1 MAEAFIKQA
10 GLVLLLVLWATA
22 AHAQV
27 NFVNYQCAD
36 GTQAVAAFYTGD
48 NRVRLQVDGQAHTLP
63 QRLSASGARYSK
75 RGVSLWVKGQDAT
88 LKRPKTKATLCKAQ

>member
-1 MAEAFIKQA
+1 MKRIGFAA
-10 GLVLLLVLWATA
+10 LCTLLTTSAY
-22 AHAQV
+22 AQV
-27 NFVNYQCAD
+27 IFVNYQCAD
-36 GTQAVAAFYTGD
+36 GTQAVAAFYQGD

-75 RGVSLWVKGQDAT
+75 SGVSLWVKGQEAT